1 MILSRFFK
9 LDRSV
14 EKSREGIFARIASVF
29 EQPRPI
35 DDDLWDELEELLL
48 EADVGVNTTDQLLEI
63 LHNEVELGNATNS
76 KDLYRVLQE
85 ELVLSLNEV
94 APAEPTSFLAPPG
107 ELGVLLVV
115 GVNGV
120 GKTTS
125 IAKLSDYWKKQG
137 QKVTL
142 AAADTFRAAAID
154 QLKHWGER
162 VGVPVIAQ
170 NTGSDP
176 GSVVFDAVTAARTR
190 GSD

>member
-1 MILSRFFK
+1 MILSRWFK
-9 LDRSV
+9 LDKSV
-14 EKSREGIFARIASVF
+14 EKSREGVFARIASIF

-35 DDDLWDELEELLL
+35 DDALWDELEELLL
-48 EADVGVNTTDQLLEI
+48 QADVGVHTTDQLLEI
-63 LHNEVELGNATNS
+63 LHNEVELGNAENS
-76 KDLYRVLQE
+76 KDLYRLLKE

-94 APAEPTSFLAPPG
+94 APAQPTSSRPPRG
-107 ELGVLLVV
+107 EFGVLLVV

-142 AAADTFRAAAID
+142 AAGDTFRAAAID
-154 QLKHWGER
+154 QLKHWGDR

-170 NTGSDP
+170 NP
-176 GSVVFDAVTAARTR
+176 G
-190 GSD
+190 